1 MGGYDQKYRCEHLD
15 AKGRIA
21 EWLVQQPSIVS
32 DTGLSWSVVTSGPY
46 MDTLKIVGVP
56 HVYDPRKTLTHVSHR
71 MCWVLSSGET
81 RSCSTRLSAM
91 VTCP

>member
-21 EWLVQQPSIVS
+21 EWLVQQPSVVS
-32 DTGLSWSVVTSGPY
+32 DTELSWSVVTTGPY
-46 MDTLKIVGVP
+46 MELLQTVSGP
-56 HVYDPRKTLTHVSHR
+56 HVHDPRENPHMYPTGYAGS
-71 MCWVLSSGET
+71 LSSVT
-81 RSCSTRLSAM
+81 ARSCSTHLSAM